1 MGKVQSDESQMTSA
15 HRRGVTASPAWVTPS
30 LMMESAEINGAR
42 KLLCKLQQCFEFS
55 MTPSV
60 PMKCRGRVTGI
71 EGTDYFPLDRKYRKL
86 AGEAMMRFLL
96 ESKDN
101 VRRWLYEDCQLLAFY
116 ERDKNGKVVRINI
129 KAERE

>member
-1 MGKVQSDESQMTSA
+1 MGKVQSDKTQMTSS
-15 HRRGVTASPAWVTPS
+15 HRRGVTASPAWDTPS

-60 PMKCRGRVTGI
+60 PMKCRGKVTGI

-86 AGEAMMRFLL
+86 AGELADKIRSTGAVTCVEGHWQPVETEDTLGDLL
-96 ESKDN
+96 N
-101 VRRWLYEDCQLLAFY
+101 
-116 ERDKNGKVVRINI
+116 
-129 KAERE
+129 

>member
-1 MGKVQSDESQMTSA
+1 MGEVQSDKTQMTSA
-15 HRRGVTASPAWVTPS
+15 HRRGVNASPAWVTPS
-30 LMMESAEINGAR
+30 LMIESAEINGAR

-60 PMKCRGRVTGI
+60 PMKCRSKVTGI

-86 AGEAMMRFLL
+86 AGEAMVRFLL

-129 KAERE
+129 KAEKE

>member
-1 MGKVQSDESQMTSA
+1 MTSA

-60 PMKCRGRVTGI
+60 PMKCKSEVLNN
-71 EGTDYFPLDRKYRKL
+71 ELYENFPLPTKYRKL

-101 VRRWLYEDCQLLAFY
+101 VRRWLYEDCELLAFY

-129 KAERE
+129 KAE